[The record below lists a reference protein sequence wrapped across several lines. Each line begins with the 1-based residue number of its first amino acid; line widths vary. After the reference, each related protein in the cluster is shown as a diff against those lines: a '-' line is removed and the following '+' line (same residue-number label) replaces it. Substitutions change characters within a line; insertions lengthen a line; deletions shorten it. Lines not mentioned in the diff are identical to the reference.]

1 MPKINLN
8 FFAIRSEQSQ
18 ATNFMI
24 SKDKSENGW
33 LYLVLSYLIWKY
45 NWILKYTF
53 STKKLNSIDPI

>member
-18 ATNFMI
+18 GTNFMI

-53 STKKLNSIDPI
+53 STKKLNSIDPF